1 MGRVLLPTQ
10 TKMILML
17 IPDWL
22 TGYNFLV
29 GLFALL
35 VVIGGSILAL
45 LVKGREGVSTLQVDR
60 AIAAEALV
68 KTREAEIIILN
79 ARIIS
84 LEEELEGL
92 TAEHRTIVG
101 ISIAKLMEF
110 WSRKETIE
118 AETEDLRRQVRV
130 LRLRKDGDIIQS

>member
-1 MGRVLLPTQ
+1 
-10 TKMILML
+10 MILML